1 MNYLEFLT
9 IKKLLKES
17 KMKEMLLKV
26 KEFILNSEVI
36 YWLSRNI
43 ILALGLYF
51 SISAILFIPK
61 MVSYIHFVVAMEFI
75 ALALCGFA
83 AHIYTNKKL
92 ENLNSNILGWIF
104 LGVHFVVGI
113 ASTVIYSDL
122 F

>member
-1 MNYLEFLT
+1 MKNYL
-9 IKKLLKES
+9 LKI
-17 KMKEMLLKV
+17 
-26 KEFILNSEVI
+26 KEFIANIIRVIINSPVT
-36 YWLSRNI
+36 YWISRNT

-83 AHIYTNKKL
+83 AHIYINKKL